1 MVFKDFIMGE
11 IFPMYYISS
20 GRVCKAHG
28 RLRRHDSTTYYL
40 MLYDAKRVAK
50 ADYCGNQAH
59 IRIYDDELLG
69 SKQLHG
75 YFISLDDA
83 YMYLLNRCRK
93 EKMVI
98 NTRMLSIQ
106 QQYIKDKEKY
116 GVGKDSQ

>member
-11 IFPMYYISS
+11 IFPMFYISS

-28 RLRRHDSTTYYL
+28 RLHKHDSTTYYL

-50 ADYCGNQAH
+50 ADYCGNHAH
-59 IRIYDDELLG
+59 IRIYDDELLD
-69 SKQLHG
+69 SKQVHG
-75 YFISLDDA
+75 YFLSLDDA